1 MVVSSVGGWS
11 ALMSLETASHFL
23 SVSETEFLQFAKA
36 SDLKE
41 VEVVEGIFRW
51 RGSDIGRV
59 VAKLPARTKLSP
71 TIGQDRT
78 KVPAPADPIDRPE
91 TPLPLPTLVSI
102 ARAIEHMAIGRTT
115 IHRLMRD
122 GELEIVKIGKR
133 TLITGASIKALTTPI
148 SSTRKRDTER
158 GGLRS

>member
-1 MVVSSVGGWS
+1 MVVSSVGGWP

-23 SVSETEFLQFAKA
+23 SVSETEFLQLATA
-36 SDLKE
+36 SGLRE

-51 RGSDIGRV
+51 RGSDIDRV
-59 VAKLPARTKLSP
+59 VAKLPARTKAVP
-71 TIGQDRT
+71 TVGHDRSEAS
-78 KVPAPADPIDRPE
+78 APADPIDQPA

-102 ARAIEHMAIGRTT
+102 SRAVEHMAISRTT

-148 SSTRKRDTER
+148 SSTRKRDPECR
-158 GGLRS
+158 GLRS